1 MRSTQ
6 LVIAGLALIV
16 LATGCSGS
24 RRSDSRTAGNTA
36 TVDTTA
42 PARSTEIGDN
52 ALDGRIKFENI
63 LTRDEG
69 GILRIQA
76 QVRNMTPDTVRAQY
90 RVEYYD
96 ASGWQMRDAVSSWQ
110 PFVANGKEMA
120 SLDSKAPSPG
130 ATKFR
135 FTIRRDIAAR

>member
-1 MRSTQ
+1 MRILLLLAAGS
-6 LVIAGLALIV
+6 GLAILS
-16 LATGCSGS
+16 LGCTGST
-24 RRSDSRTAGNTA
+24 RSDSRTAGNTA

-42 PARSTEIGDN
+42 PARSTEIGDT
-52 ALDGRIKFENI
+52 ALEGRLKFENI
-63 LTRDEG
+63 MTRDEG

-76 QVRNMTPDTVRAQY
+76 QVKNVTADSIRAQY

-96 ASGWQMRDAVSSWQ
+96 ATGWQMRDASSSWQ
-110 PFVANGKEMA
+110 PFAANGKDLV

-135 FTIRRDIAAR
+135 FTIRRDVAAR